1 MDIGQ
6 HKRRCDLS
14 DEYFSGEQMRK
25 FGKSLLRRPSMGDI
39 KADMGGQ
46 QLVRLKRTLQTS
58 LTNNR
63 LKEWT
68 TRTITLKQRL
78 EARIA
83 QTWE

>member
-14 DEYFSGEQMRK
+14 DEYFNSEQMRK
-25 FGKSLLRRPSMGDI
+25 FGKSLLRR
-39 KADMGGQ
+39 

-58 LTNNR
+58 LTKNR
-63 LKEWT
+63 SKEWT
-68 TRTITLKQRL
+68 TRTITLKERL